1 MGQLVPGHSGKK
13 SDLILK
19 ESSQQQ
25 VKGHLHKCND
35 PLDDGAVLLVTAVT
49 AEGW

>member
-1 MGQLVPGHSGKK
+1 MGQLVPGRSEKK
-13 SDLILK
+13 SDFILK

-25 VKGHLHKCND
+25 VKGHKCND
-35 PLDDGAVLLVTAVT
+35 PLNGGAVLLVTAVT